1 MNNNPIFHYGGHT
14 FQGIREF
21 THNEDFYTI
30 SKNMYSVVSLDKAW
44 DWSEFYL
51 AAEQVSDEDY
61 DIMLMDG
68 KYEVIPAHNNL
79 FVWGEL
85 SDKKYRMAQ
94 EFINE
99 TKFITDKQGQLRN
112 LSLQL
117 IKKIMKEYNMSD
129 IVISTIDEKLVHA
142 VFMLDCAR
150 TEAVRS
156 IFLKDDRLVFE
167 TYNGL
172 LGEDQVIGGLEIIMQ
187 RIKTRLLN

>member
-1 MNNNPIFHYGGHT
+1 
-14 FQGIREF
+14 
-21 THNEDFYTI
+21 
-30 SKNMYSVVSLDKAW
+30 
-44 DWSEFYL
+44 
-51 AAEQVSDEDY
+51 
-61 DIMLMDG
+61 
-68 KYEVIPAHNNL
+68 
-79 FVWGEL
+79 
-85 SDKKYRMAQ
+85 MAQ